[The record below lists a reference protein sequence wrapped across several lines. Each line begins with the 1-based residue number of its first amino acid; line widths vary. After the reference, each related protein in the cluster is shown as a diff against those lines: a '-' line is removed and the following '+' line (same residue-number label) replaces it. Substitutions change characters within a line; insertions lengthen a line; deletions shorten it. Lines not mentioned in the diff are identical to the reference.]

1 MVGNITVGIVVLL
14 IVGGIIFGCR
24 IDHQATKEADE
35 KNNSAVKY
43 FLCFQC
49 SYQTIYCIPFAILYL

>member
-24 IDHQATKEADE
+24 IEH
-35 KNNSAVKY
+35 SVLY
-43 FLCFQC
+43 FDYFFL
-49 SYQTIYCIPFAILYL
+49 SIYLFSLFLM

>member
-1 MVGNITVGIVVLL
+1 MVGNITEGIVVLL

-35 KNNSAVKY
+35 KNNSAVK
-43 FLCFQC
+43 
-49 SYQTIYCIPFAILYL
+49 

>member
-35 KNNSAVKY
+35 KIIQPLNNRG
-43 FLCFQC
+43 
-49 SYQTIYCIPFAILYL
+49 I

>member
-14 IVGGIIFGCR
+14 IVGCR

-35 KNNSAVKY
+35 KNNSAVK
-43 FLCFQC
+43 
-49 SYQTIYCIPFAILYL
+49 

>member
-43 FLCFQC
+43 
-49 SYQTIYCIPFAILYL
+49 PWYLIKRYEITQ

>member
-1 MVGNITVGIVVLL
+1 MNTNQKIRRIGGIVVLL

-35 KNNSAVKY
+35 KNNSAVK
-43 FLCFQC
+43 
-49 SYQTIYCIPFAILYL
+49 

>member
-1 MVGNITVGIVVLL
+1 MVGNITVG

-35 KNNSAVKY
+35 KNNSAVK
-43 FLCFQC
+43 
-49 SYQTIYCIPFAILYL
+49 